1 MFVIVYF
8 LLFTSLLLKEVGSLS
23 LYYLDIK
30 RERRDEGGEGGMWHV
45 YSVATIIARARGTS
59 IYDVRAEG
67 GSRNTP
73 NLRTNRTS
81 FADIEG
87 EEVQSL
93 WTSHMEAPNSNRGI
107 HFTPLSHRLTDRQ
120 SARAIDS
127 RRRRNLSSLS
137 LSVAFVD
144 FQRCID

>member
-67 GSRNTP
+67 GVKKYP
-73 NLRTNRTS
+73 K
-81 FADIEG
+81 FADKQNKFCG
-87 EEVQSL
+87 HRGGGGPKSVDVTYGSPQQQPRHSLHSTQSQ
-93 WTSHMEAPNSNRGI
+93 
-107 HFTPLSHRLTDRQ
+107 TDGQTER
-120 SARAIDS
+120 ARD
-127 RRRRNLSSLS
+127 
-137 LSVAFVD
+137 
-144 FQRCID
+144 